1 MSLSSPL
8 TVIGMINGM
17 IGGFILILPVNA
29 LHAGWVFTLLV
40 ILIIGAF
47 SYYSCYLCVI
57 HLGDQK
63 DLDYAMYVHF
73 NKNRFIKIVYDLTVF
88 SNLLFLG
95 FLYFQLIC
103 IQWEGIVGKES
114 IANPLSNTLVL
125 FILIFVLKYFE
136 FGASIMAYGIISI
149 IGYVIFLIWVVSTS
163 PEGQNKWQSFGS
175 GQVNLAAAM
184 GGAYSIQTFFIPVLK
199 KNSHPEKYTF
209 FTMLAYIAGSIIYFY
224 IAFAGSFGILSLYVQ
239 AY

>member
-47 SYYSCYLCVI
+47 SCYSCYLCVI

-95 FLYFQLIC
+95 FLYF
-103 IQWEGIVGKES
+103 
-114 IANPLSNTLVL
+114 
-125 FILIFVLKYFE
+125 
-136 FGASIMAYGIISI
+136 
-149 IGYVIFLIWVVSTS
+149 
-163 PEGQNKWQSFGS
+163 
-175 GQVNLAAAM
+175 
-184 GGAYSIQTFFIPVLK
+184 
-199 KNSHPEKYTF
+199 
-209 FTMLAYIAGSIIYFY
+209 
-224 IAFAGSFGILSLYVQ
+224 
-239 AY
+239 

>member
-29 LHAGWVFTLLV
+29 LNAGWVFSLLV
-40 ILIIGAF
+40 ILLIGAF

-73 NKNRFIKIVYDLTVF
+73 NKNRLVKIVYDLTVF

-95 FLYFQLIC
+95 FLYFDLIC
-103 IQWEGIVGKES
+103 LQWEGIVGKES
-114 IANPLSNTLVL
+114 VANPLSNTAVL
-125 FILIFVLKYFE
+125 FVLIFVLKYF
-136 FGASIMAYGIISI
+136 
-149 IGYVIFLIWVVSTS
+149 
-163 PEGQNKWQSFGS
+163 
-175 GQVNLAAAM
+175 
-184 GGAYSIQTFFIPVLK
+184 
-199 KNSHPEKYTF
+199 
-209 FTMLAYIAGSIIYFY
+209 
-224 IAFAGSFGILSLYVQ
+224 
-239 AY
+239 